1 MYNFG
6 TCSLPVQNVLVRLQ
20 VLCKFCTSRM
30 KASGPLNSFPGL
42 ALDRHPTGICR
53 ASHLE
58 HFGPCNARNPA
69 GLAVMYSPLRFV
81 LSLPSDALQLAR
93 LVQTWQIYQA
103 CSLDAS

>member
-1 MYNFG
+1 
-6 TCSLPVQNVLVRLQ
+6 
-20 VLCKFCTSRM
+20 M

-69 GLAVMYSPLRFV
+69 GLAVMQIANAERLCPQLTCKKYSGDHWIMWSHADQLNPDLLAWV
-81 LSLPSDALQLAR
+81 EGLPKKSAL
-93 LVQTWQIYQA
+93 
-103 CSLDAS
+103 